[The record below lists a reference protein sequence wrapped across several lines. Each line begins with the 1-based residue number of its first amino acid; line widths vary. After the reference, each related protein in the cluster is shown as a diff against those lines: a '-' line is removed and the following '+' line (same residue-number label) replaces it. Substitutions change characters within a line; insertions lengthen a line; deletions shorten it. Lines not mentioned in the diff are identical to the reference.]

1 MTLDDMLEEFR
12 SQVRQG
18 LPLNFGTFGL
28 KHSAYAEVVKQEVK
42 EKVIKKRDYMKD
54 VILH

>member
-1 MTLDDMLEEFR
+1 MLEAFR

-18 LPLNFGTFGL
+18 LPLDFSAFGL
-28 KHSAYAEVVKQEVK
+28 KHSAYAEVVKQEAK

-54 VILH
+54 VII